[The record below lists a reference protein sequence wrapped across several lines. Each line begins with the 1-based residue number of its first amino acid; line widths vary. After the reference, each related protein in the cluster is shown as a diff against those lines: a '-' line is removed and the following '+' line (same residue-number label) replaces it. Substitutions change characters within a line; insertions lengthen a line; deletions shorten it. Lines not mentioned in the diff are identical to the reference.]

1 MIVLPLV
8 LRQLQ
13 RWDDRRSSVP
23 GEHWAAF
30 GTGIALLQ
38 VARTSRSPWLR
49 VAAGVAGV
57 AMVWRAANGRDGFLQ
72 QIRGEEEARTPEA
85 VPAQRQLELN
95 SPPH

>member
-1 MIVLPLV
+1 MFVLPLV

-38 VARTSRSPWLR
+38 VAKTSRSPWLR
-49 VAAGVAGV
+49 IAAGVVGV
-57 AMVWRAANGRDGFLQ
+57 AMVWRAASGRDGFLR
-72 QIRGEEEARTPEA
+72 QIRGEEDAQRAEAL
-85 VPAQRQLELN
+85 PAQRQLDLN
-95 SPPH
+95 LPRP